1 MESGNEHL
9 LLSQDGYVAT
19 LTLNRPEKHN
29 VWNPQM
35 GIDMERTM
43 RALGKDDSVRVIV
56 ITGAGKAF
64 CGGADME
71 HLKAAREQGKNPMA
85 PREHS
90 DDDLNQRY
98 SYLMAIPKPI
108 ICAINGAAIGIGLV
122 LPLFCD
128 FRYAAASAKLSVMFS
143 RRGLVAEHGIT
154 WMLPRLIGLTRALE
168 LMIAGQTIKADEA
181 ERIGLVN
188 ATFSDETF
196 REEVAKRAYDLANNV
211 SPRSAAIIKR
221 MTYAACA
228 SSLAQAVHAVDDEI
242 PGVLASED
250 FREGV
255 AHFMEKRPAKF
266 TGH

>member
-1 MESGNEHL
+1 METSNEHL
-9 LLSQDGYVAT
+9 LLNQEGFVAT
-19 LTLNRPEKHN
+19 VTLNRPEKYN
-29 VWNPQM
+29 VWHPQM
-35 GIDMERTM
+35 GVDLERIM
-43 RALGKDDSVRVIV
+43 RELGHDASVRVIV

-71 HLKAAREQGKNPMA
+71 HLKTAQEKNKSPMA

-108 ICAINGAAIGIGLV
+108 ICAINGAAVGIGLV

-154 WMLPRLIGLTRALE
+154 WMLPRMIGLPRALE
-168 LMIAGQTIKADEA
+168 LMIGGQTIKADEA

-188 ATFSDETF
+188 AMFPDETF

-211 SPRSAAIIKR
+211 SPRSAGIIKR

-242 PGVLASED
+242 PGVLISED

-255 AHFMEKRPAKF
+255 AHFMEKRLAKF